1 MDKRVKKKRRWRRI
15 AVWTALALV
24 VVDHVGESAAM
35 ARVSTGPLMGWGL
48 FEVRVGTVRYKVQK
62 ASFLETLFGHARIF
76 RSHTRLGGRTVFFSL
91 EANFL
96 SLAMGRLALSL
107 GFVFWS
113 FGCYF
118 LVEGSVDCVSLFCGG
133 GWFF

>member
-1 MDKRVKKKRRWRRI
+1 
-15 AVWTALALV
+15 
-24 VVDHVGESAAM
+24 
-35 ARVSTGPLMGWGL
+35 
-48 FEVRVGTVRYKVQK
+48 
-62 ASFLETLFGHARIF
+62 
-76 RSHTRLGGRTVFFSL
+76 VFFSL